1 MNAYWW
7 KQWRHLVN
15 AYEKQRQEDVDGSSR
30 PTGKLSA
37 KSVGWQPSGAE
48 SAFKKFTIL
57 V

>member
-15 AYEKQRQEDVDGSSR
+15 AYEKQRQDDVDGSSR